1 MCHVVEHGGFGGLV
15 GEDEAAFEGGIE
27 AAMVF
32 VREEDE
38 VLCAVVD
45 RVAVEVVAFED
56 ASVLVHGPRA
66 MESSTHKDVTQLCSI
81 MSHKF
86 VLRPSAGFTRRG
98 IRAIAGFEFFTF
110 FVEKPPIGTAKKDFA
125 TCQFKRTL
133 SNNWNHNTPPTGGMF
148 VPIGSAKVRR
158 TFRAF

>member
-1 MCHVVEHGGFGGLV
+1 MMGHVVEHGGFGGLV

-45 RVAVEVVAFED
+45 RIAVEVVAFED
-56 ASVLVHGPRA
+56 ASVLVHGPGS
-66 MESSTHKDVTQLCSI
+66 MEGSAYEDVAQLSSI
-81 MSHKF
+81 PSHKF

-98 IRAIAGFEFFTF
+98 IGAVRGFEFFTF
-110 FVEKPPIGTAKKDFA
+110 FVEKPPIGTTEKDFA
-125 TCQFKRTL
+125 SCQFERTL
-133 SNNWNHNTPPTGGMF
+133 LGAWIKTRVIRST
-148 VPIGSAKVRR
+148 A
-158 TFRAF
+158 AQ

>member
-1 MCHVVEHGGFGGLV
+1 MVGEVVEHGGFGGLV

-32 VREEDE
+32 VREEDQ
-38 VLCAVVD
+38 VLGAVVD
-45 RVAVEVVAFED
+45 RVTIKMVAFED

-66 MESSTHKDVTQLCSI
+66 MESGAHKDVTQLYSI

-98 IRAIAGFEFFTF
+98 IGAVRGFEFLTF
-110 FVEKPPIGTAKKDFA
+110 FVEKPPIGTAKEDFA
-125 TCQFKRTL
+125 SCQIKRTL
-133 SNNWNHNTPPTGGMF
+133 LGAWIKTRVIRST
-148 VPIGSAKVRR
+148 A
-158 TFRAF
+158 AQ